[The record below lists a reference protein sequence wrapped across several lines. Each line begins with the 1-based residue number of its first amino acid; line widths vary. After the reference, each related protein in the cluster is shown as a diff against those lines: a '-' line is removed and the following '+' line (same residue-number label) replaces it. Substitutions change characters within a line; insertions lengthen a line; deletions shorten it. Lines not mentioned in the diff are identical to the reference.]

1 MTTSCMVMLPFEGTM
16 TVPTTSFSSAS
27 LSLLKV
33 TDEMDRITFYL
44 SFENLKVGLQ
54 VQPLVLVLKSG
65 PLVWSYGS
73 HDL

>member
-1 MTTSCMVMLPFEGTM
+1 M

-44 SFENLKVGLQ
+44 SFENLRVGLQ